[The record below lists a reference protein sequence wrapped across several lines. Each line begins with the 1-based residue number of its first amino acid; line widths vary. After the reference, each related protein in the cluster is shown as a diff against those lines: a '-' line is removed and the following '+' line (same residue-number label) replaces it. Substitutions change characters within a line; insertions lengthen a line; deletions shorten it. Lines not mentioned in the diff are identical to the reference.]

1 MSSSPVP
8 AIELQSVKAG
18 EGWIVVG
25 KVLDKNN
32 EEGLV
37 GATVIVKGTQIGTV
51 TDQYGIFQIE
61 IPNEPPADLI
71 ISYIGYEKYEVP
83 VSKSGELTV
92 NLGTAAGSS
101 SHNFKELSILV
112 KSKKSGELVI
122 NSKDKGDASL
132 KPLYVVDGKIVD
144 DPLPGLKPDDI
155 ATINV
160 LKGKAAKDK
169 YGDDGENGVIEITMK
184 KK

>member
-1 MSSSPVP
+1 M
-8 AIELQSVKAG
+8 
-18 EGWIVVG
+18 
-25 KVLDKNN
+25 
-32 EEGLV
+32 
-37 GATVIVKGTQIGTV
+37 
-51 TDQYGIFQIE
+51 
-61 IPNEPPADLI
+61 
-71 ISYIGYEKYEVP
+71 
-83 VSKSGELTV
+83 
-92 NLGTAAGSS
+92 
-101 SHNFKELSILV
+101 